1 MSTVTCP
8 VPLEQRPINEYQELK
23 DSWFFRWAAL
33 DGWRYF
39 KPILILWGLSW
50 IVAGPVTAASFPPE
64 KHLVQFAFLAST
76 GACLLPAL
84 AVVRLYLGWIYV
96 KKRLADPS
104 VFYEESGWYD
114 GQVWEKPPEVQLQ
127 DQLVVTYQLEPIL
140 GRLQKTLGVLGVA
153 TAIGILGWWI
163 V

>member
-1 MSTVTCP
+1 MSTATCP

-23 DSWFFRWAAL
+23 ESWFFRWATLGQWA
-33 DGWRYF
+33 YF

-50 IVAGPVTAASFPPE
+50 IVIGPVTAASFAPE
-64 KHLVQFAFLAST
+64 KHLAQFTFLAST
-76 GACLLPAL
+76 VACLLPVL
-84 AVVRLYLGWIYV
+84 AIVRLYLGWIYV
-96 KKRLADPS
+96 KKRLTDPT

-114 GQVWEKPPEVQLQ
+114 GQVWEKPPEVQMQ

-140 GRLQKTLGVLGVA
+140 GRLQKTLGVLGLA

>member
-1 MSTVTCP
+1 MSTATCP

-33 DGWRYF
+33 EQWAYF

-50 IVAGPVTAASFPPE
+50 IVVGPVTAASFSPE
-64 KHLVQFAFLAST
+64 KHLAQFTFLAST
-76 GACLLPAL
+76 VACWLPGL
-84 AVVRLYLGWIYV
+84 AIVRLYLGWTYV
-96 KKRLADPS
+96 KNRLADPT

-114 GQVWEKPPEVQLQ
+114 GQVWEKPPEVQMQ

-140 GRLQKTLGVLGVA
+140 GRLQKTLAVLGIA